1 MLDPKAPTLNTT
13 RYPELVAQ
21 LKALV
26 QTYRSL
32 YTVVRSERQAL
43 IHADMPN
50 LAGLNA
56 AKIKLIQSIKK
67 AEDSWAQIAED
78 MRGASAVDNK
88 TPRLVFLALQL
99 EGSERAYLL
108 RLRKVLNLLVERT
121 HEMNKQNA
129 TLIES
134 ALAHV
139 NGAMSAITKDMG
151 KESTYQNKGKKKDP
165 TDKLSGRL
173 MSKEV

>member
-1 MLDPKAPTLNTT
+1 MDKT
-13 RYPELVAQ
+13 RYPELVQQ

-26 QTYRSL
+26 GTYRSL
-32 YTVVRSERQAL
+32 HTVVRSERNAL
-43 IHADMPN
+43 MIADVEA

-56 AKIKLIQSIKK
+56 AKIKLIASVKK
-67 AEDSWAQIAED
+67 AEEAWSNVAAE
-78 MRGASAVDNK
+78 MRGSSVESDGK

-99 EGSERAYLL
+99 EGEQRTYLL
-108 RLRKVLNLLVERT
+108 RLRKVLNMLIERT

-129 TLIES
+129 TMIES

-139 NGAMSAITKDMG
+139 SGAMDAIRQDIVKD
-151 KESTYQNKGKKKDP
+151 SVYQKKGKKNDSSE
-165 TDKLSGRL
+165 KLSGRL